1 MSSPQESTESDDDE
15 EMMPR
20 RKFTLTE
27 DVIEVLNRKAESE
40 FAGNRSAFVRAAV
53 KEKADRPDHR
63 EIRVELQQLR
73 ELLEEELLP
82 QVSQQSK
89 GTQQNTGLRDRQ
101 QTDDSPVVGLG
112 YAPDETQDLD
122 SSRIARMLIREL
134 PKPNEDPVRLSV
146 LEAGVDE
153 PLAAVTA
160 GIQQL
165 SQRGMIERMDQDG
178 CLVFRMSDTE

>member
-1 MSSPQESTESDDDE
+1 
-15 EMMPR
+15 
-20 RKFTLTE
+20 
-27 DVIEVLNRKAESE
+27 
-40 FAGNRSAFVRAAV
+40 
-53 KEKADRPDHR
+53 
-63 EIRVELQQLR
+63 
-73 ELLEEELLP
+73 
-82 QVSQQSK
+82 
-89 GTQQNTGLRDRQ
+89 
-101 QTDDSPVVGLG
+101 
-112 YAPDETQDLD
+112 
-122 SSRIARMLIREL
+122 MLIREL